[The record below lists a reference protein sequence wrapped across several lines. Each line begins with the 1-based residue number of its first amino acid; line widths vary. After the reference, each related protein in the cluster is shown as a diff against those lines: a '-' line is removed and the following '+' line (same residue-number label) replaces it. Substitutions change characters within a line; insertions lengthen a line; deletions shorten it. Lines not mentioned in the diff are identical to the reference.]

1 MTEPRVRAND
11 PGRDGDSASPDTSRN
26 EILAR
31 LSPAD
36 LARLMEHAEEVEFH
50 VRENIF
56 DQGDAVETV
65 YFPLTAMVSLVIVLK
80 HGPTIEALT
89 VGKEGFT
96 GQPILNGVEYSR
108 LRGVCQIEGKLL
120 AIKADAFRKLLDT
133 LPDLKRRLLRY
144 SQYATDVIAQTAACN
159 STHTIEQRCARW
171 LLITADA
178 IRNTEFSLTQEF
190 LSQMLAVRRPG
201 VNVAMRALARREL
214 ISHRYAKVTLLD
226 VEGLR
231 EASCECYE
239 TIREKA
245 RELLG

>member
-1 MTEPRVRAND
+1 MTEPSVRENVA
-11 PGRDGDSASPDTSRN
+11 GRDGETSSPETSRN

-31 LSPAD
+31 LSAPD
-36 LARLMEHAEEVEFH
+36 LATLMEHAEEVEVH
-50 VRENIF
+50 VREQIF
-56 DQGDAVETV
+56 GQGDPVDTV

-96 GQPILNGVEYSR
+96 AQPLLNGVEYGR
-108 LRGVCQIEGKLL
+108 LRGVCQIEGTLL
-120 AIKADAFRKLLDT
+120 AIKADAFKNLLDT

-171 LLITADA
+171 LLITSDA

>member
-1 MTEPRVRAND
+1 MTEPRVRTHD
-11 PGRDGDSASPDTSRN
+11 PGRDGDSATPELSKN
-26 EILAR
+26 EILSR
-31 LSPAD
+31 LSAAD
-36 LARLMEHAEEVEFH
+36 LATLMEHGEEVEFH
-50 VRENIF
+50 VREQIF
-56 DQGDAVETV
+56 DHGDEIETV
-65 YFPLTAMVSLVIVLK
+65 YFPLTAMISLVIVLK

-89 VGKEGFT
+89 VGKEGFS
-96 GQPILNGVEYSR
+96 GQPILNGVEFNR
-108 LRGVCQIEGKLL
+108 FRGMCQIEGKVL
-120 AIKADAFRKLLDT
+120 AIKTEAFKKLVET
-133 LPDLKRRLLRY
+133 LPELKRRLLRY

-171 LLITADA
+171 LLMTADA
-178 IRNTEFSLTQEF
+178 IRSTEFSLTQEF

-245 RELLG
+245 RELVG